1 MLRHTRC
8 AFGSRHPDIIALSQD
23 LRTSLRRN
31 YLLDCPDVLC
41 IWEEEEELA
50 LRTFTPGKQARD
62 LQRQMFSNSG
72 HNEALVDSSLACPG
86 TLGLGEPFGSCKRIW
101 AQRPPSQR
109 VPSVDRLAQNVL
121 HEVTNN
127 HSISAARAAGDM
139 SDQGDLSEEDMIVGL
154 NSMTQDRLRDA
165 VSVDVA
171 ADSAPATSA
180 AGAANAVAEMEE
192 EIRIER
198 APMLTRRAPARA
210 NQTVPSRLHT
220 TDAHTND
227 HTTAHT
233 NASVCAQAATLM
245 HDERREQPGGAAVVL
260 QRRGGGFFSMMVATV
275 RAVCRILTTVV
286 TRLKRR

>member
-1 MLRHTRC
+1 
-8 AFGSRHPDIIALSQD
+8 LSQD
-23 LRTSLRRN
+23 VRTSLRRD

-62 LQRQMFSNSG
+62 LQRQMFSNSR
-72 HNEALVDSSLACPG
+72 HDEALVDSSLACPS

-139 SDQGDLSEEDMIVGL
+139 TDQSEDHGDLSEEDMIVGL

-171 ADSAPATSA
+171 ADSAPATIA
-180 AGAANAVAEMEE
+180 AGAASAVAEMEE
-192 EIRIER
+192 QIRIER
-198 APMLTRRAPARA
+198 APVLTRRAPARA
-210 NQTVPSRLHT
+210 NQTAPSMVHT

-227 HTTAHT
+227 HTTAHA
-233 NASVCAQAATLM
+233 NASMCAQAATLM
-245 HDERREQPGGAAVVL
+245 HDVRREQPGGSAVVL
-260 QRRGGGFFSMMVATV
+260 QRKGGGFFSMMVATV
-275 RAVCRILTTVV
+275 RAVCSILTTLV
-286 TRLKRR
+286 TRLKQR